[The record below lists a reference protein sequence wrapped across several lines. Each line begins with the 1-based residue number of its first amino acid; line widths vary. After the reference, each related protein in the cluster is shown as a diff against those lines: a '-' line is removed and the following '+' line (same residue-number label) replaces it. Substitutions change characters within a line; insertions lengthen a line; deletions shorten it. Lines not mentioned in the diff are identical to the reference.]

1 MKNLEKNDKFKI
13 IGQPEF
19 WEVIEAGSMGCLCE
33 DQEIN
38 GNDVKI
44 FKHSD
49 LEQVA
54 KTGLLDVIRVKEVQD
69 RQKNV
74 FKDIR
79 EEVKS
84 YSVQDVAPK
93 WKLKPTSALETQVGG
108 AHYPKGSIQPIEY
121 IHANNLDFIQGCVV
135 KYITRFREKNGL
147 EDLKKIKH
155 YIDLLIE
162 LEYNKKK

>member
-19 WEVIEAGSMGCLCE
+19 WEVIEARSMGCLCE

-69 RQKNV
+69 RQKNI

-84 YSVQDVAPK
+84 YSVQT
-93 WKLKPTSALETQVGG
+93 TSALETQVGG